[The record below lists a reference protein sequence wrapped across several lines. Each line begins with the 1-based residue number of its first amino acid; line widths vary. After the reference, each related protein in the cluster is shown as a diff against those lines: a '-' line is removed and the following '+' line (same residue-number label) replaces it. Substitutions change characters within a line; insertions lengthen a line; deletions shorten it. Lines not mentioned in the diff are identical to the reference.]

1 MAQNRP
7 AARNFKFHP
16 TTAVI
21 LIHIAR
27 SFIAVMFLA
36 IAIAL
41 LRVRLSAAAHTMAR
55 TGKRIGG

>member
-1 MAQNRP
+1 M
-7 AARNFKFHP
+7 P
-16 TTAVI
+16 TNLPPPEPPLAT
-21 LIHIAR
+21 LLLEIAR

-41 LRVRLSAAAHTMAR
+41 LRVRLSAAAHTIAR